1 MGSIG
6 SVSNSF
12 LPSPNTPLIPTQARA
27 LYPCPSVTICFLS
40 VFWLAFHSL
49 YTNFDSFPAIHSYF
63 SLFLLIFSC
72 SAVVQ
77 LCFFQI
83 TCPCIMPAAPTQQS
97 QLPSIA
103 WAANNNALVWKLIG
117 LVEEPSNR
125 KVLIGRGRNEVSDLL
140 FNFRHVFSLLHAEL
154 KWGKQKQSFQVHC

>member
-1 MGSIG
+1 
-6 SVSNSF
+6 
-12 LPSPNTPLIPTQARA
+12 
-27 LYPCPSVTICFLS
+27 
-40 VFWLAFHSL
+40 
-49 YTNFDSFPAIHSYF
+49 
-63 SLFLLIFSC
+63 
-72 SAVVQ
+72 
-77 LCFFQI
+77 
-83 TCPCIMPAAPTQQS
+83 MPAAPTQQS